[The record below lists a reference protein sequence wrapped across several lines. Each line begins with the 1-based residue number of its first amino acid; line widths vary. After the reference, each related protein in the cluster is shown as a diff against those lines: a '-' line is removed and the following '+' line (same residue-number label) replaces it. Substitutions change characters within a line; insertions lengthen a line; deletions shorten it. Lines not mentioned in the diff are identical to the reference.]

1 MTVVQE
7 LIPVLES
14 YPAARDAVFQVFR
27 EAYVRGAAPVE
38 AADATGERAK
48 KQRADKQPE
57 ADASSVLQEL
67 TLRLTKLLV
76 TQNAKWAQLVVPV
89 PPLSLRS
96 PVCSGA

>member
-27 EAYVRGAAPVE
+27 EAYVRAAAPVE

-48 KQRADKQPE
+48 KQRADKPE

-76 TQNAKWAQLVVPV
+76 TQNVKWAQLVVPV
-89 PPLSLRS
+89 PSPLT
-96 PVCSGA
+96 